1 MFVNTQWLLE
11 YLEPTCPH
19 DELVRAFAMIGLE
32 VEEHFELQKTLR
44 PVRIGFVR
52 AKEPLHDDNDM
63 VVCQIETEKGRVI
76 PVVCTAEH
84 EIQVGW
90 GVPVAPI
97 GTRLPSGRR
106 VTIGEFDGVRS
117 EAMVCL
123 DGDMGLLARDSGLQ
137 IFDDEH
143 LLGAPLPTV
152 IEIPESLVELSV
164 LPNRPDCLGLIGI
177 AREVAAL
184 LDLELRLPATPAIEA
199 VESTAPPVVVELQEP
214 QLCPRYTCQL
224 IRAVQVGSSPPWLK
238 ARLLV
243 TRQRPINNIVDVT
256 NYVLYEYGQPL
267 HAFDFQKLEGGKIVV
282 RKMKDG
288 EQITLLTGKV
298 IDASRSPLVIADR
311 DKPVALA
318 GIMGDLPS
326 QTSMDTQD
334 VLLEAAYFDPVG
346 IHTTVRETDVGT
358 EAGGTE
364 SSYRFERGT
373 DPNTM
378 LTAAANRAC
387 NLLTELGGGHAV
399 GPRVEAYPNVR
410 EPVAWQLSTD
420 RFSSYLGMPVTAET
434 IRDKLNRLGMDCNEG
449 LQVSVPT
456 WRADVNDPVV
466 LIEDVARL
474 IGYDKIPS
482 QTTPSGATGGTRSPM
497 DRLRET
503 AARFLSD
510 SGCLEC
516 RHSPLESPDASAW
529 LNGDAGPIIQ
539 IVNSATTEMSVL
551 RRSLLSSLL
560 KAVGRNLR
568 RGATAI
574 RIFEIDRTFRA
585 DAKAKAPPTETWTVA
600 AIAGGDLRAF
610 DWRNGIERMDFYHM
624 KGLAE
629 AFLEHVGAAS
639 HTFDPVCLAPF
650 RPGSAATIGIT
661 PNQRPQE
668 REQIGTLGE
677 LDRQVVAVKKLPFSL
692 FAFELDLGALETS
705 FMTAPQFHPLTQTPA
720 VTRDLAIVVRQD
732 QSYASI
738 EQLIRQ
744 TAGSDLESLR
754 CVDLYRGKQVESGR
768 HSLAFRLIFRAR
780 PDLEQAE
787 RRDRTLTAEEVSATM
802 DRIVEALKREFK
814 AELRA

>member
-11 YLEPTCPH
+11 YLEPNCPH
-19 DELVRAFAMIGLE
+19 EQLVSAFPMIGLE
-32 VEEHFELQKTLR
+32 VEEHFALQQVLQ

-52 AKEPLHDDNDM
+52 DKKPLGSAGDM

-97 GTRLPSGRR
+97 GTRLPNGRL
-106 VTIGEFDGVRS
+106 VTAGEFEGVQS

-123 DGDMGLLARDSGLQ
+123 DGELGMLARGSGLQ
-137 IFDDEH
+137 VFEDER
-143 LLGAPLPTV
+143 LLGAPLPSV

-177 AREVAAL
+177 AREAAAL
-184 LDLELRLPATPAIEA
+184 LDLQLRLPPVPHVEA
-199 VESTAPPVVVELQEP
+199 DASIAPPVVVEVQEP
-214 QLCPRYTCQL
+214 QGCPRYTCQL
-224 IRAVQVGSSPPWLK
+224 IRGIRVGPSPPWLK
-238 ARLLV
+238 ARLLL
-243 TRQRPINNIVDVT
+243 TRQRPINNVVDIT

-267 HAFDFQKLEGGKIVV
+267 HAFDFRKLAGGKIVV

-318 GIMGDLPS
+318 GVMGDLPT
-326 QTSMDTQD
+326 QTSLDTQD

-346 IHTTVRETDVGT
+346 IHTTVRQIDVGT

-378 LTAAANRAC
+378 LTGAADRAC
-387 NLLTELGGGHAV
+387 GFLIELGGGQVA
-399 GPRVEAYPNVR
+399 GPRVEAYPSLR
-410 EPVAWQLSTD
+410 EPVSWQLSAD

-434 IRDKLNRLGMDCNEG
+434 IRDKLNRLGMECDED
-449 LQVSVPT
+449 LRVAVPT

-482 QTTPSGATGGTRSPM
+482 EATPSGATVGTRSAM

-503 AARFLSD
+503 AAQFLSD
-510 SGCLEC
+510 SGYLEC
-516 RHSPLESPDASAW
+516 RHSPLESPSASAW
-529 LNGDAGPIIQ
+529 LNGDAGRTIK
-539 IVNSATTEMSVL
+539 IVNPATAQMSVL
-551 RRSLLSSLL
+551 RRTLISSLL
-560 KAVGRNLR
+560 KAVDRNLR

-574 RIFEIDRTFRA
+574 SIFEIDRIFRIDGQA
-585 DAKAKAPPTETWTVA
+585 HDPATETWTVA
-600 AIAGGDLRAF
+600 AIAGGDLRQF
-610 DWRNGIERMDFYHM
+610 DWRGGGERFDFYHM

-629 AFLEHVGAAS
+629 AFLEHVGVASYAFDSVRQAPLRSGAA
-639 HTFDPVCLAPF
+639 
-650 RPGSAATIGIT
+650 AAISIAQ
-661 PNQRPQE
+661 NQGQAE

-677 LDRQVVAVKKLPFSL
+677 LDNRVLAVKKLPFPL
-692 FAFELDLGALETS
+692 FAFELNLEALKPS
-705 FMTAPQFHPLTQTPA
+705 FLTAPRFSPLTQTPA
-720 VTRDLAIVVRQD
+720 VTRDLAIVVKQG
-732 QSYASI
+732 QPYASI
-738 EQLIRQ
+738 EQLIRR
-744 TAGSDLESLR
+744 TAGDDLESLR
-754 CVDLYRGKQVESGR
+754 CVDLYQGKQVESGH
-768 HSLAFRLIFRAR
+768 HSLAFRLVFRAR

-802 DRIVEALKREFK
+802 DQIVGALKRELH